1 MTQSKWRRT
10 GIWCLFGALWTLV
23 FAVALLMSSSLL
35 QLERAERDAR
45 HAAAIEENLRL
56 ALWRLDSAL
65 GPLLAQQSLQ
75 SVAEEIQAEE
85 DTPNPLQQL
94 VASSESL
101 REIPLL
107 APFQMGQQEDSFSK
121 STITIQTQQMLA
133 RLDEFSR
140 FRSLALPE
148 LNTDDDTESALANA
162 PTSQRN
168 RSRAT
173 TELSQRAQNVERANT
188 YAMNNSIQFQN
199 ADAGMASIDSVISLT
214 AFWDDDGKLLLG
226 RQPYSGAAMVEG
238 WQIDWPVLKR
248 EMKQQVID
256 LLPNADFQAVTNLQT
271 QSSPDMLVSIPC
283 LLLPGNIAGDFQD
296 TVTDKILPVQF
307 VLLALWLGVLTAAV
321 ATGFLLGGALRLSD
335 RRAAFVA
342 AVTHELRTPLTTLQ
356 LYSEMLSSDM
366 IQNEE
371 SKKSY
376 LQTLQ
381 NEVQRIVH
389 LVENVFAYAR
399 LEKGRRPR
407 KLERLS
413 LTDLMARS
421 SIHLQRL
428 AERAEMELVIEPSDL
443 WDTEVM
449 GDPSMLEQILVNLV
463 DNAGKYANDTQDGR
477 IFLMVS
483 ETANHIQVSVEDC
496 GNGFKK
502 LKSQQVPFAKS
513 VQQAA
518 ESAPGIGLGL
528 TICQR
533 FAKELGGKLILENTD
548 RGARVTLSLPRS
560 SEKVMDS
567 KIQ

>member
-1 MTQSKWRRT
+1 MTQSKWKRT
-10 GIWCLFGALWTLV
+10 GIWCLFGSLWTLV
-23 FAVALLMSSSLL
+23 FAVASLMSSSLL
-35 QLERAERDAR
+35 KLERAERAAR
-45 HAAAIEENLRL
+45 HAAAVEENLRL
-56 ALWRLDSAL
+56 ALWRLDTTL

-75 SVAEEIQAEE
+75 SVAEQTPAEQ
-85 DTPNPLQQL
+85 DDSKLLPQL
-94 VASSESL
+94 ATSSSESL

-107 APFQMGQQEDSFSK
+107 TPFQMGDQEDPFSK
-121 STITIQTQQMLA
+121 SPITTQTQKILT
-133 RLDEFSR
+133 RLNEFSR

-148 LNTDDDTESALANA
+148 LNVNDDTESALANA

-168 RSRAT
+168 RSRAQ

-199 ADAGMASIDSVISLT
+199 TDAGVSSIDPVISLT
-214 AFWDDDGKLLLG
+214 AFWDDEEKLLLG
-226 RQPYSGAAMVEG
+226 RQPYSGAATVEG
-238 WQIDWPVLKR
+238 WQVDWPLLKR
-248 EMKQQVID
+248 EMKQHILD

-296 TVTDKILPVQF
+296 TVSDKILPLQF
-307 VLLALWLGVLTAAV
+307 VLMALWLGVLTAAV

-366 IQNEE
+366 IQNEDT
-371 SKKSY
+371 KKSY

-407 KLERLS
+407 NLERLS

-428 AERAEMELVIEPSDL
+428 AERAAMELVIEPSNL

-463 DNAGKYANDTQDGR
+463 DNAGKYAKETQDRR

-483 ETANHIQVSVEDC
+483 EATHNVQVSVEDR
-496 GNGFKK
+496 GNGFEK
-502 LKSQQVPFAKS
+502 LKRQQAPFSKS

-548 RGARVTLSLPRS
+548 RGARVTLSLPKLS
-560 SEKVMDS
+560 
-567 KIQ
+567 